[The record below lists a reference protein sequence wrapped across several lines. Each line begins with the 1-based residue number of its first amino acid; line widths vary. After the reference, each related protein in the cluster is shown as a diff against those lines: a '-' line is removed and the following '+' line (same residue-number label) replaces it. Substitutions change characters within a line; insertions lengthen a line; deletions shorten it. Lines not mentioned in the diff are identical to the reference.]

1 MKKRLNDDDDDD
13 VEEEEEEE
21 GEGNFH
27 VNSVKAKCILI
38 NVKDFKILSEQS
50 VANLIT
56 NLW

>member
-13 VEEEEEEE
+13 VEEEEE

-56 NLW
+56 NL

>member
-1 MKKRLNDDDDDD
+1 MQKRLNDDDDDD
-13 VEEEEEEE
+13 VEEEEEIE

-56 NLW
+56 NL